1 MPTLSDWPHMAS
13 ASRDTARAMSQEN
26 VDLVRRGF
34 EAFNLGGREARASE
48 AMLAPDVVLEV
59 AIGIGDFD
67 GVYNGRAE
75 VRRFWQTWMA
85 EFEDMHLDIDELVG
99 CGERVFSAVRLLG
112 RGRHSGVV
120 VPTATGVPRLHAPR
134 SGFPA
139 TFRFRSW
146 SIAGPVRSW
155 PGSGLNGLGFAHVLL
170 LLGLK
175 GVQASSDSRTRPV

>member
-1 MPTLSDWPHMAS
+1 
-13 ASRDTARAMSQEN
+13 MSQEN

-48 AMLAPDVVLEV
+48 AMLAPDVVWEV

-120 VPTATGVPRLHAPR
+120 VPTTTV
-134 SGFPA
+134 FPVFTLRDGLMVRYQLFA
-139 TFRFRSW
+139 DRQRALEA
-146 SIAGPVRSW
+146 AGLSQQ
-155 PGSGLNGLGFAHVLL
+155 NAH
-170 LLGLK
+170 G
-175 GVQASSDSRTRPV
+175 DS